1 MSSPPEPMA
10 NPELVGHDAAAG
22 QLRDASRGGR
32 PHHGWLVAGPAGVG
46 KATLAWRYAR
56 WVMAG
61 MPGGA
66 GTPLR
71 VAPEDPVFR
80 RVAAGAHADVRGIT
94 PGLGE
99 KGKKVIIRVED
110 VREVPRFLSMTP
122 AEGGWR
128 VVVVE
133 DADGMNEPAQNAL
146 LKTLEEP
153 PARAVLLLTTSA
165 PDRLLPT
172 IRSRVRRLDLF
183 PLDAAAMGGL
193 LGAWLP
199 EMGEGDRASLAT
211 LSGGCP
217 GRALT
222 LAEGEGLE
230 LARDVAAFL
239 DSLPRPDA
247 RGLHALADRI
257 AGKRDGTVLL
267 TFFDLLR
274 DALARALRAAG
285 RGQGAPG
292 WLSFRGLSEWAAVWE
307 ALGRIADDTELLNLD
322 RKGAV
327 LAGLSRMAAP

>member
-1 MSSPPEPMA
+1 MSLPPEPIA
-10 NPELVGHDAAAG
+10 NPDLFGHDAAAA

-32 PHHGWLVAGPAGVG
+32 LHHGWLVAGPAGVG

-61 MPGGA
+61 MPDGP

-71 VAPEDPVFR
+71 VAPTEPVFR
-80 RVAAGAHADVRGIT
+80 RIAASAHADVC
-94 PGLGE
+94 GLAPSVTE
-99 KGKKVIIRVED
+99 KRKTVIISVDEARA
-110 VREVPRFLSMTP
+110 VPRFLSMTP

-128 VVVVE
+128 VVVIE
-133 DADGMNEPAQNAL
+133 DADGMNDQAQNAL

-183 PLDAAAMGGL
+183 PLDATVMRPL
-193 LGAWLP
+193 LAGWLP
-199 EMGEGDRASLAT
+199 EMPEGDRASLAT

-217 GRALT
+217 GRALS
-222 LAEGEGLE
+222 LAEGDGLE

-247 RGLHALADRI
+247 RGLHGLADRI
-257 AGKRDGTVLL
+257 AARRDGSALL
-267 TFFDLLR
+267 TFFELLR
-274 DALARALRAAG
+274 DSLARALRAAARGEGAPAWLAG
-285 RGQGAPG
+285 RGLA
-292 WLSFRGLSEWAAVWE
+292 EWAIIWE
-307 ALGRIADDTELLNLD
+307 ALGRIADETDALNLD

-327 LAGLSRMAAP
+327 LTGLSRMAAP